1 MKSAMF
7 AKRGSMRRMTRVLS
21 VSVRPKKGA
30 YIMTALIWL
39 MGLAFSM
46 FLQGI
51 STAVIAQDAIL
62 PQGDTRL
69 QTVEQESPRAQ
80 EARNARLK
88 RQGQGSNYRVDGL
101 SQLVADRS
109 SGGTGATS
117 QENTGLSDPSVNPG
131 QAAGTKTF
139 RGRVLKSENN
149 IHTIRLR
156 NGKQADIEIDAN
168 TTGDKDVQVGD
179 RISGKLTPQGRAIT
193 IHIDKPAKKR

>member
-1 MKSAMF
+1 
-7 AKRGSMRRMTRVLS
+7 
-21 VSVRPKKGA
+21 
-30 YIMTALIWL
+30 MTALVWL

-51 STAVIAQDAIL
+51 LTAVTAQDAIL

-69 QTVEQESPRAQ
+69 QTVEQESPHAR
-80 EARNARLK
+80 EARNERL
-88 RQGQGSNYRVDGL
+88 RQQGEGSSYRVEGV
-101 SQLVADRS
+101 SQLVAD
-109 SGGTGATS
+109 TGATS

-131 QAAGTKTF
+131 QVAGTKTF

-149 IHTIRLR
+149 IHTIQLR
-156 NGKQADIEIDAN
+156 NGKQAKIEIDAN

-193 IHIDKPAKKR
+193 IHIDKPANKH

>member
-1 MKSAMF
+1 
-7 AKRGSMRRMTRVLS
+7 
-21 VSVRPKKGA
+21 
-30 YIMTALIWL
+30 MTALVWL

-51 STAVIAQDAIL
+51 LTAVTAQDAIL
-62 PQGDTRL
+62 PQGGTRL
-69 QTVEQESPRAQ
+69 QTVEQESPHAR
-80 EARNARLK
+80 EARNERL
-88 RQGQGSNYRVDGL
+88 RQQGEGSSYRVEGV
-101 SQLVADRS
+101 SQLVAD
-109 SGGTGATS
+109 TGATS

-149 IHTIRLR
+149 IHTIQLR
-156 NGKQADIEIDAN
+156 NGKQAKIEIDAN

-193 IHIDKPAKKR
+193 IHIDKPANKH

>member
-1 MKSAMF
+1 
-7 AKRGSMRRMTRVLS
+7 
-21 VSVRPKKGA
+21 
-30 YIMTALIWL
+30 MTALVWL

-51 STAVIAQDAIL
+51 LTAVTAQDAIL

-69 QTVEQESPRAQ
+69 QTVEQESPHAR
-80 EARNARLK
+80 EARNERL
-88 RQGQGSNYRVDGL
+88 RQQGEGSSYRVEGV
-101 SQLVADRS
+101 SQLVAD
-109 SGGTGATS
+109 TGATS

-149 IHTIRLR
+149 IHTIQLR
-156 NGKQADIEIDAN
+156 NGKQAKIEIDAN

-193 IHIDKPAKKR
+193 IHKEKTPSKALVE

>member
-1 MKSAMF
+1 
-7 AKRGSMRRMTRVLS
+7 
-21 VSVRPKKGA
+21 
-30 YIMTALIWL
+30 MTALVWL

-51 STAVIAQDAIL
+51 LTAVTAQDAIL

-69 QTVEQESPRAQ
+69 QTVEQESPHAR
-80 EARNARLK
+80 EARNERL
-88 RQGQGSNYRVDGL
+88 RQQGEGSSYRVEGV
-101 SQLVADRS
+101 SQLVAD
-109 SGGTGATS
+109 TGATS

-149 IHTIRLR
+149 IHTIQLR
-156 NGKQADIEIDAN
+156 NGKQAKIEIDAN

-193 IHIDKPAKKR
+193 IHIDKPANKH

>member
-1 MKSAMF
+1 
-7 AKRGSMRRMTRVLS
+7 
-21 VSVRPKKGA
+21 
-30 YIMTALIWL
+30 MTALVWL

-51 STAVIAQDAIL
+51 LTAVTAQDAIL

-69 QTVEQESPRAQ
+69 QTVEQESPHAR
-80 EARNARLK
+80 EARNERL
-88 RQGQGSNYRVDGL
+88 RQQGEGSSYRVEGV
-101 SQLVADRS
+101 SQLVAD
-109 SGGTGATS
+109 TGATS

-131 QAAGTKTF
+131 QSAGTKTF

-149 IHTIRLR
+149 IHTIQLR
-156 NGKQADIEIDAN
+156 NGKQAKIEIDAN

-193 IHIDKPAKKR
+193 IHIDKPANKH